1 MTNAQALQP
10 GQLCAFSSVGLLGHG
25 HESLIFTAAQEEA
38 KRTQLHSSAAALEV
52 RAARAEQQL
61 AEAQRQ
67 ADAARSESRRLAAS
81 LASAEARLTEAQ
93 QSQVG

>member
-25 HESLIFTAAQEEA
+25 HESLIFTAAQ
-38 KRTQLHSSAAALEV
+38 RTQLHSSAAALEV